1 MKATIREIAERV
13 GVSSASVSLVL
24 NHRDCRISEETRQ
37 KIFDTARE
45 IGYVRKKDRIKS
57 KSRYSGRLIALIYP
71 RLRNELIEEC
81 MQGIE
86 EYASLYDYHVFQLY
100 CSETTQKCIE
110 QIELA
115 VFLGADG
122 LILIPP
128 NDMNTGD
135 NHVLLGEALK
145 HSGIQ
150 YLLLDKAVYKVFCD
164 FITADNKLG
173 VGMAM
178 DHLLSYGH
186 RRIGILAGKKEIYNT
201 RKRVEGYR
209 DSLAL
214 NGLEYEEELVC
225 YGEYSRQSGYEGAGY
240 LLSKGV
246 TGIVSCNGEVSLGV
260 YEYARENR
268 KVIGE
273 DSSIVSF
280 GNLREAGW
288 VNPMLTSIIQPGEQ
302 MGRKA
307 VEVLIS
313 RIQHEEIGGIHTN
326 YFTPTLRQGESVKR
340 MENAYQL

>member
-71 RLRNELIEEC
+71 RLRNELIDEC

-110 QIELA
+110 QIEIA
-115 VFLGADG
+115 VFIGAAG

-135 NHVLLGEALK
+135 NHILLGEALK

-173 VGMAM
+173 ADMAM

-201 RKRVEGYR
+201 RKRVEGYK

-214 NGLEYEEELVC
+214 HGLEYDEELVY
-225 YGEYSRQSGYEGAGY
+225 YGEYSRQSGYEGTGY

-246 TGIVSCNGEVSLGV
+246 TGLVSCNGEMSLGV
-260 YEYARENR
+260 YEYARDNQ

-273 DSSIVSF
+273 DISIVSF

-313 RIQHEEIGGIHTN
+313 RIRHEEIGGIHTN
-326 YFTPTLRQGESVKR
+326 YFTPTLRQGDSVKR
-340 MENAYQL
+340 IGH

>member
-201 RKRVEGYR
+201 RKRVEGYK

-214 NGLEYEEELVC
+214 HGLEYDEELVY
-225 YGEYSRQSGYEGAGY
+225 YGEYSRQSGYEGTGY

-246 TGIVSCNGEVSLGV
+246 TGLVSCNGEMSLGV
-260 YEYARENR
+260 YEYARDNN

-273 DSSIVSF
+273 DISIVSF

-313 RIQHEEIGGIHTN
+313 RIRHEEIGGIHTN
-326 YFTPTLRQGESVKR
+326 YFTPTLRQGDSVKR
-340 MENAYQL
+340 IGH

>member
-1 MKATIREIAERV
+1 MKATIKEIAERV

-24 NHRDCRISEETRQ
+24 NQKECRISEETRQ
-37 KIFDTARE
+37 KIFDSARE
-45 IGYVRKKDRIKS
+45 LGYIRKKDRVKS
-57 KSRYSGRLIALIYP
+57 KSRYGGRLIALIYP
-71 RLRNELIEEC
+71 RLQNELIEEC

-100 CSETTQKCIE
+100 CSEATQKCIE

-115 VFLGADG
+115 EFLGAAG
-122 LILIPP
+122 LILVPP

-135 NHVLLGEALK
+135 NHILLGEALK
-145 HSGIQ
+145 RSKIQ

-164 FITADNKLG
+164 FITADNRLG
-173 VGMAM
+173 ASMAM
-178 DHLLSYGH
+178 DHLLGYGH

-214 NGLEYEEELVC
+214 GGLDYDEDLVY

-246 TGIVSCNGEVSLGV
+246 TGMVSCNGEISLGV
-260 YEYARENR
+260 YEYARENQ
-268 KVIGE
+268 KVIGK
-273 DSSIVSF
+273 DISIVSF
-280 GNLREAGW
+280 GNLREARW
-288 VNPMLTSIIQPGEQ
+288 VCPTLTSIIQPGEQ

-313 RIQHEEIGGIHTN
+313 RLRHEEIGGIHTN

-340 MENAYQL
+340 I

>member
-24 NHRDCRISEETRQ
+24 NHKECRISDETRQ

-45 IGYVRKKDRIKS
+45 LGYVRKKDRAKS
-57 KSRYSGRLIALIYP
+57 KSRYGGHLIALIYP

-100 CSETTQKCIE
+100 CSETTRKCIE

-115 VFLGADG
+115 AFLGADG
-122 LILIPP
+122 LILVPP

-135 NHVLLGEALK
+135 NNVLLGEALK
-145 HSGIQ
+145 HSGIP
-150 YLLLDKAVYKVFCD
+150 YLLLDKAIYKVFCD

-173 VGMAM
+173 ASMAM
-178 DHLLSYGH
+178 DHLLGCGH
-186 RRIGILAGKKEIYNT
+186 RRIGILAGRKEIYNT
-201 RKRVEGYR
+201 RKRVEGYK

-214 NGLEYEEELVC
+214 SGLEYDEELVY
-225 YGEYSRQSGYEGAGY
+225 YGEYSRKSGYEGTGY

-246 TGIVSCNGEVSLGV
+246 TGIVSCNGEISLGV
-260 YEYARENR
+260 YEYARENQ

-273 DSSIVSF
+273 DISIVSF

-307 VEVLIS
+307 VEVIIN
-313 RIQHEEIGGIHTN
+313 RIRHEEIGGFHTN
-326 YFTPTLRQGESVKR
+326 YFAPTLRQGESVKR
-340 MENAYQL
+340 IV

>member
-24 NHRDCRISEETRQ
+24 NHRECRISDETRQ

-45 IGYVRKKDRIKS
+45 IGYVRKKDRAKS

-71 RLRNELIEEC
+71 RLQNELIEEC

-86 EYASLYDYHVFQLY
+86 EYASLYDYHVFQLC

-128 NDMNTGD
+128 NDMNAGD
-135 NHVLLGEALK
+135 NNVLLGEALK

-150 YLLLDKAVYKVFCD
+150 YLLLDKAIYKVFCD
-164 FITADNKLG
+164 FITTDNKLG
-173 VGMAM
+173 AGMAM
-178 DHLLSYGH
+178 DHLFSYGH
-186 RRIGILAGKKEIYNT
+186 RRIGILAGRKEIYNT
-201 RKRVEGYR
+201 RKRVEGYKE
-209 DSLAL
+209 SLAL
-214 NGLEYEEELVC
+214 NGLEYDEELVY
-225 YGEYSRQSGYEGAGY
+225 YGEYSRQSGYEGTGC

-246 TGIVSCNGEVSLGV
+246 TGIVSCNGEISLGV
-260 YEYARENR
+260 YEYARENQ

-273 DSSIVSF
+273 DISIVSF

-288 VNPMLTSIIQPGEQ
+288 VNPTLTSIIQPGEQ

-313 RIQHEEIGGIHTN
+313 RIRHEEIGGIHTN
-326 YFTPTLRQGESVKR
+326 YFTPTLRQGKSVKR
-340 MENAYQL
+340 IGNR

>member
-110 QIELA
+110 QIEIA
-115 VFLGADG
+115 VFIGAAG

-135 NHVLLGEALK
+135 NHILLGEALK

-150 YLLLDKAVYKVFCD
+150 YLLLDKAVYKVFFD
-164 FITADNKLG
+164 FITTDNKQG
-173 VGMAM
+173 ADMAM

-201 RKRVEGYR
+201 RKRVEGYK

-214 NGLEYEEELVC
+214 HGLEYDEELVY
-225 YGEYSRQSGYEGAGY
+225 YGEYSRQSGYEGTGY

-246 TGIVSCNGEVSLGV
+246 TGLVSCNGEMSLGV
-260 YEYARENR
+260 YEYARDNN

-273 DSSIVSF
+273 DISIVSF

-313 RIQHEEIGGIHTN
+313 RIRHEEIGGIHTN
-326 YFTPTLRQGESVKR
+326 YFTPTLRQGDSVKR
-340 MENAYQL
+340 IGH

>member
-13 GVSSASVSLVL
+13 VVSSASVSLVL

-110 QIELA
+110 QIEIA
-115 VFLGADG
+115 VFIGAAG

-135 NHVLLGEALK
+135 NHILLGEALK

-164 FITADNKLG
+164 FITTDNKLG
-173 VGMAM
+173 ADMAM

-201 RKRVEGYR
+201 RKRVEGYK

-214 NGLEYEEELVC
+214 HGLEYDEELVY
-225 YGEYSRQSGYEGAGY
+225 YGEYSRQSGYEGTGY

-246 TGIVSCNGEVSLGV
+246 TGLVSCNGEMSLGV
-260 YEYARENR
+260 YEYARDNN

-273 DSSIVSF
+273 DISIVSF

-313 RIQHEEIGGIHTN
+313 RIRHEEIGGIHTN
-326 YFTPTLRQGESVKR
+326 YFTPTLRQGDSVKR
-340 MENAYQL
+340 IGH